1 MNAGIIIELNEIIR
15 QRKENPS
22 EGSYTCKL
30 FESGDNRII
39 KKLGE
44 ENAELIKALLTETED
59 KIAGEAADCLYH
71 IMVALRHKNV
81 DFGQVLRILEERHTL
96 KSYGQKPTRDK

>member
-1 MNAGIIIELNEIIR
+1 MNADIITRLNDIIKE
-15 QRKENPS
+15 RKENPT
-22 EGSYTCKL
+22 EESYTCKL
-30 FESGDNRII
+30 FMGGDNKII

-44 ENAELIKALLTETED
+44 ENAELIKALLTETSD

-81 DFGQVLRILEERHTL
+81 DFGSVLQILEERHTL
-96 KSYGQKPTRDK
+96 KSAK